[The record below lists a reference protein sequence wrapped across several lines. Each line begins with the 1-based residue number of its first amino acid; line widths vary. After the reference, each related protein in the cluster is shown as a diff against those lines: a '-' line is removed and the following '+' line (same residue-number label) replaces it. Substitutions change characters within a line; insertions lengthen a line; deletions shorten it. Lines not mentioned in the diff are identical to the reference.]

1 MEVVKRKLYRK
12 ETPVGLDINWVK
24 EQLGAAR
31 VRKPVGDA
39 TMRLIELIDSIEL
52 SDEHREQAIEMFSKL
67 ARGHAHVKINKNE
80 VWAPARPGDI
90 KVADQV
96 RVKADAYSGEL
107 GAFHNGRRGVVVGVR
122 YGDVIVKTND
132 GKEPVLD
139 GAHYKPYDLEKLV
152 SE

>member
-1 MEVVKRKLYRK
+1 M
-12 ETPVGLDINWVK
+12 GLDMAWIK
-24 EQLGAAR
+24 EQLQAAR

-39 TMRLIELIDSIEL
+39 TMSLIELIDSIEL
-52 SDEHREQAIEMFSKL
+52 TDEQREQTVEMFSKL
-67 ARGHAHVKINKNE
+67 ARGHAHIKVNKKE
-80 VWAPARPGDI
+80 TWVPARPGDI
-90 KVADQV
+90 RVADQI

-122 YGDVIVKTND
+122 YGDIIVKTND

-139 GAHYKPYDLEKLV
+139 GAHYKPYDLEKLI